1 MANIDYTVQDYLHY
15 YLDLGEEEVIVDRI
29 GLVAEA
35 EAEAEAEVVL
45 LVFLNWLLHLV

>member
-15 YLDLGEEEVIVDRI
+15 YLDQGEEEVIVDRI
-29 GLVAEA
+29 GLVA